1 MTSQPAE
8 AVRAGNELDLG
19 KVALNVGSIGGLLA
33 VVAWAVARLAEN
45 PDYFIAAVLIGI
57 SNGALIALVALGY
70 TLVYGIIELINFSHG
85 DLFMLGTAIS
95 LFTLQRLGYGTELGL
110 SGTPWLGILI
120 AALVAMAMCGTF
132 NVLAERFA
140 YRRLRRA
147 PRLAPL
153 ISAIGISF
161 LYQNI
166 GLWGMGAAPLRYPD
180 LLPKFDFAHALL
192 QRDSLISFTIKD
204 VFVLVPAV
212 SLMLGLTYIIQG
224 TKIGRAMR
232 AVAQDQE
239 TALQMG
245 VNVNRIISFTF
256 LLGGVL
262 AGAAAVLY
270 GLFFNNTQFQLGFP
284 AGLQAFTAAVLGGI
298 GNVRG
303 AALGGIVIG
312 ILASLTVTY
321 AGGQWANVGV
331 FTVLVIVLVFRP
343 SGLLGE
349 ETPER

>member
-70 TLVYGIIELINFSHG
+70 TLVYGIIGLINFSHG

-95 LFTLQRLGYGTELGL
+95 LFTLQRLGYGPEPGL
-110 SGTPWLGILI
+110 SGAPWLGILI
-120 AALVAMAMCGTF
+120 AGLLRRAIAGTF
-132 NVLAERFA
+132 NVLPERFA
-140 YRRLRRA
+140 SRRR
-147 PRLAPL
+147 
-153 ISAIGISF
+153 G
-161 LYQNI
+161 
-166 GLWGMGAAPLRYPD
+166 
-180 LLPKFDFAHALL
+180 
-192 QRDSLISFTIKD
+192 
-204 VFVLVPAV
+204 
-212 SLMLGLTYIIQG
+212 
-224 TKIGRAMR
+224 
-232 AVAQDQE
+232 
-239 TALQMG
+239 
-245 VNVNRIISFTF
+245 
-256 LLGGVL
+256 
-262 AGAAAVLY
+262 GAAAVLY